1 VRAEGG
7 ELNDE
12 VPTSNSAALA
22 DSVKVDLMP
31 RCSIRREPGG
41 GGGGVF

>member
-31 RCSIRREPGG
+31 EMLDS
-41 GGGGVF
+41 